1 MLPYTLYSPFF
12 PPLAPLSSLTLCTR
26 TACITWAEKNTH
38 KTAFIYIILFIYRF
52 TPLRGPPLPSQ
63 TPPEGPAPQR
73 PVPTMPGATTR
84 PHVTGAP
91 KMAAPSGCR
100 PQPGGQGG
108 TGAGPAPGPGP
119 GAGPAALRGPEEDA
133 EGLYVAVERCP
144 LCNTTR
150 RRLTCA
156 KCVRGGDFVFFDGR
170 DSERY
175 RGGGRGGVLGPAP
188 PLSPA
193 GEAVGM
199 LLTRPHGVG
208 EAPWVRWGVP
218 GVAPPPVMGSWG
230 AAGVCLGGSSAP

>member
-1 MLPYTLYSPFF
+1 MLDAALHPLLPLFPSTCPTFF
-12 PPLAPLSSLTLCTR
+12 PNPPHQDCLYNLGQEKHPQNSLY
-26 TACITWAEKNTH
+26 IHN
-38 KTAFIYIILFIYRF
+38 FIYLSLH
-52 TPLRGPPLPSQ
+52 TAEGTPLPSQ

-175 RGGGRGGVLGPAP
+175 RGGRRGGDFGPAP
-188 PLSPA
+188 PLGPA

-218 GVAPPPVMGSWG
+218 GVAPPR
-230 AAGVCLGGSSAP
+230 